1 MLLGQKVY
9 EVDLILLLVV
19 ILILSNPLEVHASA
33 PGIGFYSPD
42 SLPVGAKSLEPL
54 IGKWWN
60 FWVRHPASY
69 QTNWPECLKGNA
81 GIIGSNLSGVFLG
94 DPASAVEGNLNAR
107 NQKCEISSN
116 QAIYLT
122 VYAGGCSK
130 GEYPDKSVADL
141 LKCAQDT
148 NKVMKLMK
156 VKVDDQDV
164 SNKIIRQSTSQPF
177 IFDLPKDNVYQM
189 KAPLVGKHPTMGESY
204 YLFFKPLPMGRHNIE
219 LEVIRDPLEANAPV
233 EHDVAKWDIQV
244 VH

>member
-1 MLLGQKVY
+1 MLSKRLYTIYLAALTV
-9 EVDLILLLVV
+9 I
-19 ILILSNPLEVHASA
+19 ILILSNPLEVRASA

-69 QTNWPECLKGNA
+69 QTNWPECLKGND
-81 GIIGSNLSGVFLG
+81 GVIGNNQSVVFLG
-94 DPASAVEGNLNAR
+94 DPASAVENNLNAR

-116 QAIYLT
+116 QTIYLT

-130 GEYPDKSVADL
+130 GEYPDKPVPDL

-164 SNKIIRQSTSQPF
+164 SDKIIRQSTSQPF
-177 IFDLPKDNVYQM
+177 IFDLPQDNVYQM
-189 KAPLVGKHPTMGESY
+189 KAPLIGKHPTMGESY
-204 YLFFKPLPMGRHNIE
+204 YLFFKPLPIGNHKIE
-219 LEVIRDPLEANAPV
+219 LEVIRDPLEANAPI
-233 EHDVAKWDIQV
+233 EHDIANWDIQV
-244 VH
+244 RH